1 MPRKRSYFDGPG
13 RILGTGELVE
23 PKCSVKKMQ
32 DAGYIPPKDIKSD
45 TEDGSYAD
53 DVQDRTKDEEWTPKS
68 KKRNMKQG
76 KAEGDEVCLLEELNK
91 NDAAVT
97 EGQDGGGRHEC
108 SCSVCKK
115 LRGEEED

>member
-1 MPRKRSYFDGPG
+1 
-13 RILGTGELVE
+13 
-23 PKCSVKKMQ
+23 MQ

-76 KAEGDEVCLLEELNK
+76 KAEGDEVVK
-91 NDAAVT
+91 
-97 EGQDGGGRHEC
+97 
-108 SCSVCKK
+108 SIK
-115 LRGEEED
+115 